1 MKFKNIM
8 PLLLTAGAVSAFAA
22 ITPAEAQYNYY
33 TSPQYQAEE
42 QAFRARQNQGS
53 AIHETFGEWSPQ
65 FHSWKYQDNAM
76 KGIQSNPYG
85 YNPYY
90 GRINTYVSPLG
101 WW

>member
-1 MKFKNIM
+1 MKIKNIL
-8 PLLLTAGAVSAFAA
+8 PLLITAGAVSAFAV

-42 QAFRARQNQGS
+42 QAFRARQNQGA
-53 AIHETFGEWSPQ
+53 AIHETFGEQSPA
-65 FHSWKYQDNAM
+65 FFNWKMQDNAM

-90 GRINTYVSPLG
+90 GRINTYASPFQ